1 MPPVAAH
8 ENETG
13 WLTFAG
19 LGLALADARR
29 GGGGLMVVVFWKETE
44 VAPNTFVISSRKR
57 KGEIRVVD
65 RRILRTT

>member
-1 MPPVAAH
+1 M
-8 ENETG
+8 
-13 WLTFAG
+13 
-19 LGLALADARR
+19 
-29 GGGGLMVVVFWKETE
+29 MVVVFWKETE